1 MQFLSSV
8 ARWALCACLL
18 TITNPLETQSLS
30 TTEAQA
36 QPKKGRKGGKATK
49 NKGVRRCVKFQQTLG
64 SDEESVDLQ
73 LTNKCK
79 FEVICSIEWDLSCS
93 SSEGASIEDSGKK
106 STTLDFSEKLDVNA
120 SAGVC
125 ELDWEITNVRW
136 ECVAVEG

>member
-1 MQFLSSV
+1 V

-18 TITNPLETQSLS
+18 TITNPFDTQNLS
-30 TTEAQA
+30 TAEA
-36 QPKKGRKGGKATK
+36 QPKKSRKAGKAGK
-49 NKGVRRCVKFQQTLG
+49 KSKGVRRCVKFEQTLG

-79 FEVICSIEWDLSCS
+79 FEVVCSIEWDLQCS
-93 SSEGASIEDSGKK
+93 SSAGSSIAETGKK
-106 STTLDFSEKLDVNA
+106 ATTLNFSESLDVNA

-125 ELDWEITNVRW
+125 ELDWEIKNVRW